1 MYRALGT
8 IHVIIPAFFSSI
20 RLRQICRRCRRFT
33 LPPVGGAVSQP
44 QVCRLQLVGSPVR
57 GGIRST
63 LGQVVADPYDYSTVG
78 TVNGRQGTTGEI
90 PDQGI
95 QEKQGEINA

>member
-1 MYRALGT
+1 MQEMPQ
-8 IHVIIPAFFSSI
+8 IHLAPGRRSGLAAPGLQASIGWQPVI
-20 RLRQICRRCRRFT
+20 
-33 LPPVGGAVSQP
+33 
-44 QVCRLQLVGSPVR
+44 